1 MDCDGLRGMDA
12 WKGFDSTPKDGSR
25 YLLSGG
31 FGVSVR

>member
-25 YLLSGG
+25 YCLVVVLEYQ
-31 FGVSVR
+31 